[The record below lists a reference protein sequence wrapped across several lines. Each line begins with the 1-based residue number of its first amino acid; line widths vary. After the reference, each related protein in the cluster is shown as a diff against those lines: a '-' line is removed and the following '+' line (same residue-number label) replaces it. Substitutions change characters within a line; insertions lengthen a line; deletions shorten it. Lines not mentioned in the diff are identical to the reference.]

1 MRKGGM
7 ASRGSWRHLGRCMRK
22 FLTLLAVGLAIARSA
37 DAASDATTKRTV
49 AALRAF
55 GILNAPLALDCSIR
69 LEQGGRRWMY
79 GALTGEQPVFI
90 TRTAQGNTSRPIL
103 EARRMADNKLR
114 IVLAAQHAEKAWE
127 IVLHRLPHG
136 TYRTFRSAPLG
147 NEHVLSVE
155 NGVYVASHRPTPPLR
170 LCRE

>member
-1 MRKGGM
+1 MY
-7 ASRGSWRHLGRCMRK
+7 AEIPYPSRGRAGDCSAGRCCSS
-22 FLTLLAVGLAIARSA
+22 TA
-37 DAASDATTKRTV
+37 TKRTV

-90 TRTAQGNTSRPIL
+90 ARTAQGYTSWLIL
-103 EARRMADNKLR
+103 EARRIADEKLR
-114 IVLAAQHAEKAWE
+114 IVLAGRGTEKRWE

-155 NGVYVASHRPTPPLR
+155 NGLYVESHRPTPPLQR
-170 LCRE
+170 CRE